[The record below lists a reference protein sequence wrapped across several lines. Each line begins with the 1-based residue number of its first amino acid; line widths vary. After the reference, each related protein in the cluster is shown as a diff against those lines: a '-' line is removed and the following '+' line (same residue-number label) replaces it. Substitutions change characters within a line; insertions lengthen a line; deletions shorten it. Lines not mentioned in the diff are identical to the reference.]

1 MMMKHVNLMRIAA
14 GGKSHHGIHLD
25 LPAILFTVVISIF
38 SATSVCAQVTIEN
51 AIIRLGRYQTS
62 VANDGAQTSILGAG
76 WTLHPGEGYWQKG
89 FDPLSYGGIDQPV
102 CANWTDPD
110 GKLWKYMLVNPTQ
123 QGSSIKFPLK
133 LSDGK
138 YMHNYV
144 RYPQTLVT
152 VNGKVTSSADPR
164 GELNPSAINVQN
176 MTADQYVESSS
187 LTNVG
192 LEFRRR
198 IYAWSHFQ
206 DNNYIV
212 CEYIIR
218 NIGVGW
224 GPNQLVKLD
233 FSTFKFTIDT
243 VRLPVQTIQGFIF
256 GLERLRPVTQLGS
269 KTLQEKGWFSS
280 YGFRKGD
287 SLRVMYAYDGQVLG
301 VSNPSVG
308 EPLLGQQGRLQNY
321 MAHFVQTLHADK
333 AWNDKSDDVAQP
345 RYTSYAQNWNDA
357 KPGLWGDFATETMY
371 KWIVDSTMSGGPFY
385 TGPNVYPGLHQVN
398 MDDRGYTIPV
408 LVPNYNQYYCHS
420 HCGPYD
426 IPPGKEIHI
435 VMAMGIAGLPPEFAF
450 QVGRDWYKGTC
461 TFNGKNSSPVPKG
474 SSETANDYAKDQ
486 WVYSSV
492 DSMMK
497 TCDRAKWNIQH
508 NFQIPVPPP
517 PLASLTIQEQVG
529 GVKLSWS
536 NNAEAYPTFEGYRI
550 YRAMGASD
558 TTIYRLIGEL
568 SKTKGNLRTEYID
581 QDLDRGPDYYY
592 YVTTFSISSG
602 PNAYRP
608 GEVLE
613 SGINYVEAFS
623 PTRFVPKQ
631 GLATGHWQDSVRVV
645 PNPFNLSAKDVQF
658 SSTPDKIMFVNL
670 PPVCTI
676 RIYSEN
682 GSLIK
687 TIEHTDG
694 KSDEQW
700 EQGGQYMLT
709 DGGQRVVSGIYI
721 AHFQTSTGE
730 SQFRKFVVVR

>member
-1 MMMKHVNLMRIAA
+1 MKNAVSANMPQ
-14 GGKSHHGIHLD
+14 HLS
-25 LPAILFTVVISIF
+25 LGSSTILLAVVMSMF
-38 SATSVCAQVTIEN
+38 FATTARSQVTIEN

-62 VANDGAQTSILGAG
+62 VANDGAQTAINGAG
-76 WTLHPGEGYWQKG
+76 WTLHPGEGYWAKG

-102 CANWTDPD
+102 CQNWTDPD
-110 GKLWKYMLVNPTQ
+110 GRLWKYMLVSPTQ
-123 QGSSIKFPLK
+123 QNSSIKFPLK
-133 LSDGK
+133 LEDGK

-152 VNGKVTSSADPR
+152 VNGKVTSSTDPR
-164 GELNPSAINVQN
+164 GELNPSGINTQN

-224 GPNQLVKLD
+224 GQNQQVKLD

-280 YGFRKGD
+280 TGFRKTD
-287 SLRVMYAYDGQVLG
+287 SLRILYAYDGQVLG

-333 AWNDKSDDVAQP
+333 AWNDKSDDVVQP

-398 MDDRGYTIPV
+398 MDDRGYAIPV
-408 LVPNYNQYYCHS
+408 LVPNYNIYYCHS

-461 TFNGKNSSPVPKG
+461 TFNGKNTSPVPKATN
-474 SSETANDYAKDQ
+474 ETDNDYAKDQ

-497 TCDRAKWNIQH
+497 TCDRAKWNVLH

-517 PLASLTIQEQVG
+517 PLATLTIQEQVG
-529 GVKLSWS
+529 GIKLSWS
-536 NNAEAYPTFEGYRI
+536 NNAESYPTFEGYRI
-550 YRAMGASD
+550 YRAEGASD
-558 TTIYRLIGEL
+558 TTIYRLIAEL
-568 SKTKGNLRTEYID
+568 SKTKGNLKTEYVD
-581 QDLDRGPDYYY
+581 QALDRGPDYYY
-592 YVTTFSISSG
+592 YVTTFSIASG

-613 SGINYVEAFS
+613 SGMNYVEAFAPS
-623 PTRFVPKQ
+623 RFVPKQ

-658 SSTPDKIMFVNL
+658 SSTPNKIMFVNL

-687 TIEHTDG
+687 TIEHADG

-721 AHFQTSTGE
+721 AHFQAPTGE